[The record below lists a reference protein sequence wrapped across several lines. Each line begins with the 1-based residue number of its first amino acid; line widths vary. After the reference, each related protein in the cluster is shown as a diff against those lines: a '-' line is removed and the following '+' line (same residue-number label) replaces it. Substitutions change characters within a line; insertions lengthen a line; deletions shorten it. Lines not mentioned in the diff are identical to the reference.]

1 MMRTRSISTTALA
14 AAVLVLSTACGSS
27 TPEPAS
33 PAAPAPSASTSAGT
47 PAGGGGAEVSEL
59 KTASSSLGT
68 IVTDGKGM
76 TLYMFDKDTKG
87 GSTSACSGQCLAAWP
102 PALMGAA
109 APAASGVTGTVAAID
124 TPDGK
129 KQLTLG
135 GWPLYYWAKDTKP
148 GDVTGQA
155 VKDVW
160 WVLDAAGTPIKTKP

>member
-1 MMRTRSISTTALA
+1 MRVRSLSTASLA
-14 AAVLVLSTACGSS
+14 GAVLLLSAACGSS
-27 TPEPAS
+27 TPAAS
-33 PAAPAPSASTSAGT
+33 TPAAPSTSSAAAPAAGAAA
-47 PAGGGGAEVSEL
+47 PEVTEL

-68 IVTDGKGM
+68 IVTDNRGM

-87 GSTSACSGQCLAAWP
+87 GTTSACTGQCLAAWP
-102 PALMGAA
+102 PALMGSA
-109 APAASGVTGTVAAID
+109 APTLTGVTGTVASIA

-155 VKDVW
+155 VKNVW
-160 WVLDAAGTPIKTKP
+160 WVLDTTGTPVKTKATS